1 MSNEI
6 AVYGPKA
13 YNQCCNQKLVFFK
26 PANAVSN
33 WKYIKFGK
41 LWIQHKHLSTISLL
55 IYNTM
60 YLGCYTCFARIDNAI

>member
-13 YNQCCNQKLVFFK
+13 YNQCCNQKLVFFI

-33 WKYIKFGK
+33 WKFIKFGK
-41 LWIQHKHLSTISLL
+41 LWIQLFKS
-55 IYNTM
+55 
-60 YLGCYTCFARIDNAI
+60 